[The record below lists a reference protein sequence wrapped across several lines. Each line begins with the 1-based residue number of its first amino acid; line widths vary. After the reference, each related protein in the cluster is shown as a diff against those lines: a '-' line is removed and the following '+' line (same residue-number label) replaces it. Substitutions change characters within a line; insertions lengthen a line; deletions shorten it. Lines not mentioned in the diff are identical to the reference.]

1 MRVALLTLVAGC
13 LLALTAPVAAG
24 GNTAPLAD
32 AGVDQT
38 VTVGST
44 VYLDATGSVDPDG
57 GIRNVSWSITSPDG
71 ATRTPACAECRQ
83 TEFEANTTGRYTVAL
98 TVTDDAGATSS
109 DTLYV
114 TVTNATGPEVSLS
127 GPGTSAVDSNAT
139 FQANVSA
146 DGASLQSLAW
156 VVNGSVVRRQSLDGT
171 AANRSLTHAFDQR
184 GTVPVRAVAHDVA
197 GYRGS
202 TTHSVG
208 VGTHS
213 RQGDLPCDH
222 PIYKDMGMG
231 FCEGGADKIYSD
243 NDGTYVIESNGMEG
257 IQLNNANGLIL
268 AQYDDISESKHVT
281 LTGDETYRVDDGV
294 SVSEA
299 TAELEPD
306 FRVNKRELNDVPIN
320 EMYND
325 DNKYFSNDSVFRSE
339 YDQEFGFSE
348 ANTNDRS
355 DNSDGSDDGDD
366 SNDSDGSGS
375 IGDIVDT
382 VTDPFDGS
390 DSGSSDSGDGGNA
403 GDSNGGD
410 DGGGSG
416 VFTNPLF

>member
-44 VYLDATGSVDPDG
+44 VYLDATGSVDSDG

-98 TVTDDAGATSS
+98 TVTDDASATSS

-171 AANRSLTHAFDQR
+171 AAHRSLTHAFDQR

-243 NDGTYVIESNGMEG
+243 NDGTYIVNSNGMEG
-257 IQLNNANGLIL
+257 IQLNSGHRGLL
-268 AQYDDISESKHVT
+268 LDHFDDLSESKHVT
-281 LTGDETYRVDDGV
+281 RTGEETYRVDDGV
-294 SVSEA
+294 SVADA
-299 TAELEPD
+299 TAELEAD
-306 FRVNKRELNDVPIN
+306 VRVDIN
-320 EMYND
+320 
-325 DNKYFSNDSVFRSE
+325 SE
-339 YDQEFGFSE
+339 YSTRINRKTQDFDYNINGLNNE
-348 ANTNDRS
+348 AQN
-355 DNSDGSDDGDD
+355 NSLDTEINYGESAPSDDGDNSD
-366 SNDSDGSGS
+366 DSDSSGPIS
-375 IGDIVDT
+375 GIVDT
-382 VTDPFDGS
+382 VTDPFEGS
-390 DSGSSDSGDGGNA
+390 DSGSSDSDDGGNT
-403 GDSNGGD
+403 GDSNDGD
-410 DGGGSG
+410 DAGGSG

>member
-1 MRVALLTLVAGC
+1 MRVALLILVAGC

-243 NDGTYVIESNGMEG
+243 NDGTYVIESNGMDG
-257 IQLNNANGLIL
+257 IQLQSEYGLTDYGDL
-268 AQYDDISESKHVT
+268 NRTKYVNRTGNRVYRVTEERSLSDVT
-281 LTGDETYRVDDGV
+281 LSKYEVA
-294 SVSEA
+294 S
-299 TAELEPD
+299 
-306 FRVNKRELNDVPIN
+306 PIN
-320 EMYND
+320 Q
-325 DNKYFSNDSVFRSE
+325 DNTNRGAFRNKIPEIGGEVVNSDSDSPPEPLSDRH
-339 YDQEFGFSE
+339 
-348 ANTNDRS
+348 TNDRTDDRDDS
-355 DNSDGSDDGDD
+355 DN
-366 SNDSDGSGS
+366 NAS
-375 IGDIVDT
+375 IGGIVDT
-382 VTDPFDGS
+382 VTDPFDNGDS
-390 DSGSSDSGDGGNA
+390 DGDSDDSGDS
-403 GDSNGGD
+403 GDSSGGDNGGD
-410 DGGGSG
+410 GGDGG
-416 VFTNPLF
+416 VLDNPLF